1 MINNTNSI
9 PDMEHTHIKLKIYS
23 LITLL
28 NSYSRGILLP
38 VLSLLLLDKGLSLS
52 NLAVVLGI
60 YALTVVILELPTGI
74 VADIWGRKKVF
85 CLSQAVS
92 VISFSI
98 ILFGRGIFILC
109 IGMIFYGLSRALSSG
124 SFDALFI
131 DWYIDTFGKE
141 KIHKITTR
149 LSVLEAL
156 GLSLGAITGGFFP
169 LLSKLLLPQL
179 SAYDLNL
186 IVKISLTIGLVVL
199 SIIFITENKSYKK
212 SERVSIKQH
221 IKNSSS
227 IVANNKTLLYI
238 FISVFSTGFFLSA
251 LETYWQPHFTS
262 LLPDNSMIWLLGVM
276 AFLYL
281 AAVMIGSIASEKI
294 IDKYKFDYKKMY
306 LILRLMLTFSL
317 VLLAF
322 QIKTPSFIAIYTITY
337 LLFGMANI
345 PEGIIINGEIPNEI
359 RASVLSVYSLVL
371 QVGALTGSFINSIII
386 NYISIPMLW
395 LIAAGIILITL
406 LIIFKKLCKN

>member
-1 MINNTNSI
+1 
-9 PDMEHTHIKLKIYS
+9 MEHISKKLKTYS
-23 LITLL
+23 LISLL

-38 VLSLLLLDKGLSLS
+38 ILSLLLLEKGLSFS

-74 VADIWGRKKVF
+74 AADILGRKKIF
-85 CLSQAVS
+85 CLSLAVS

-98 ILFGRGIFILC
+98 ILYGSGIFILC

-141 KIHKITTR
+141 NIPKITTR
-149 LSVLEAL
+149 ISVLEAL
-156 GLSLGAITGGFFP
+156 GLSLGAISGGFFP

-179 SAYDLNL
+179 GMYDLNL
-186 IVKISLTIGLVVL
+186 IVKILLTIALVVL
-199 SIIFITENKSYKK
+199 SMVFITENKSYKK
-212 SERVSIKQH
+212 AERVYIMQH

-227 IVANNKTLLYI
+227 IVANNKTLLFI

-262 LLPDNSMIWLLGVM
+262 LLPNNRMIWILGVL

-281 AAVMIGSIASEKI
+281 AAVMIGSIVSEKI
-294 IDKYKFDYKKMY
+294 INKYKFDYKKMY
-306 LILRLMLTFSL
+306 LILRLMLAFSL
-317 VLLAF
+317 IFLAF
-322 QIKTPSFIAIYTITY
+322 QIKIPSFIALYTITY

-345 PEGIIINGEIPNEI
+345 PEGVIINGEVPNEI

-371 QVGALTGSFINSIII
+371 QIGALTGSFINSIII

-395 LIAAGIILITL
+395 LIAAVIILITL
-406 LIIFKKLCKN
+406 LIIFKKLCKF